1 MAVRRFNHDLPIGRD
16 FSKKALDIIVLT
28 RYNNSKIKFRRL
40 EDMEIIKGA
49 YQFDATYN
57 NCDSYECGSTY
68 DDECTGC
75 NED

>member
-1 MAVRRFNHDLPIGRD
+1 
-16 FSKKALDIIVLT
+16 
-28 RYNNSKIKFRRL
+28 
-40 EDMEIIKGA
+40 MEIIKGA